1 MLGNTLCVCV
11 HVSARLSMAVFV
23 CVCVCVYIKLI
34 DKSVFLWVGPVDR
47 ACHGDGNQVGPGDGL
62 WELI

>member
-11 HVSARLSMAVFV
+11 HVSARLSMAVF
-23 CVCVCVYIKLI
+23 VCVCVYIKLI